1 MLYLYDKTIKDIHT
15 YSCRNNK
22 YFCDMSN
29 SERTSFIDTKF
40 SQFMWAAK
48 LGRNAKIDV
57 YNQKVEGYYQ
67 NVFLNKNK
75 VILNQHVETA
85 YKKYIKNSLE
95 DMLADLV
102 ISIFDY
108 AILNKYDVFSAINS
122 ELQSISYISDLTF
135 LLGDVFI
142 EKLVEIYLNFKNTIL
157 NEYGFINII
166 KDLFTM
172 AENNK
177 IDLEFYIKQKIKYSY
192 E

>member
-1 MLYLYDKTIKDIHT
+1 
-15 YSCRNNK
+15 
-22 YFCDMSN
+22 MSN